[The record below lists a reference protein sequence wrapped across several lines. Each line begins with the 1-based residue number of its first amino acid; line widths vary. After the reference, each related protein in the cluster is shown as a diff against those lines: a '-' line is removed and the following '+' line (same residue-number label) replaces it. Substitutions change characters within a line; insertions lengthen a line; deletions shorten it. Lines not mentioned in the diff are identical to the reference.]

1 MCIASLL
8 PIHIG
13 SGASSPAIL
22 RRTLPAYSPATVW
35 LRQRCSRCTGTTTK
49 PSKAWLPASIAPAK
63 LGFQPA
69 LLRCIQHHP
78 PQLSHR
84 EQLGT
89 TLGVKRLLASTHHRL
104 SRKLQQSV
112 RLSSRHQTP
121 RWRTTRTQSTWA
133 PAAPSP
139 AFSMLEALETTT
151 SKSPSQAHTFIM
163 DTLPTSMNGNSGR
176 DFA

>member
-22 RRTLPAYSPATVW
+22 RRTPCVLP
-35 LRQRCSRCTGTTTK
+35 
-49 PSKAWLPASIAPAK
+49 PSNRLAFASVAPGAQAPPLYPAK

-69 LLRCIQHHP
+69 LLRCILHHP

-89 TLGVKRLLASTHHRL
+89 TLGVKRLLASTYHRL
-104 SRKLQQSV
+104 SRTTAVRFGCLPDTKHQDGAPQQGGAPQEPRRTCMRNAEGV
-112 RLSSRHQTP
+112 SRSCSIS
-121 RWRTTRTQSTWA
+121 W
-133 PAAPSP
+133 
-139 AFSMLEALETTT
+139 TT
-151 SKSPSQAHTFIM
+151 SIRCDSK
-163 DTLPTSMNGNSGR
+163 DTSDAGNG
-176 DFA
+176 